1 MDFWTAFA
9 DWGILLL
16 VGINAFI
23 VIRRGIEVE
32 DREGDA
38 PDH

>member
-1 MDFWTAFA
+1 
-9 DWGILLL
+9 L